1 MIAPQHLQHALSELL
16 GDARLAVT
24 ALPGT
29 ELKLWLI
36 DEANMDRAFSPDET
50 RRILEDPPYWSF
62 CWAS

>member
-36 DEANMDRAFSPDET
+36 DEANMDRAFSPD
-50 RRILEDPPYWSF
+50 
-62 CWAS
+62 